1 MKKLKNK
8 SDLSKE
14 LYIKL
19 IILIV
24 LIFLIIITSFNTGR
38 KFYILKNTYFE
49 NSTGEIHS
57 IIARWNFNVRIIM
70 QNE

>member
-8 SDLSKE
+8 SDLNKE

-38 KFYILKNTYFE
+38 KFYILKDTYFE

-70 QNE
+70 ENE

>member
-1 MKKLKNK
+1 MEKLKAK
-8 SDLSKE
+8 CKLKKE

-24 LIFLIIITSFNTGR
+24 LILLIIITSFNTGR

-49 NSTGEIHS
+49 NSTGKINS
-57 IIARWNFNVRIIM
+57 IIARWNFNVRIKI
-70 QNE
+70 EH

>member
-8 SDLSKE
+8 SALNKE